1 MRRFRAALF
10 IAGAGILAGGAQA
23 DPEQAVLQ
31 SGSYEVAYRLE
42 IPHVENWAVN
52 KTRTICVPNAPETGA
67 VALPVLSGNN
77 PLATCP
83 VRNIQREG
91 TVLRFD
97 IACPG
102 RNAARAHAVYTLMPH
117 AFKGRIA
124 MVMGAKNM
132 TMTEVQVGHRIGS
145 CDLANAEQE

>member
-1 MRRFRAALF
+1 MTFLRAAAALI
-10 IAGAGILAGGAQA
+10 IAGSLASVVQA
-23 DPEQAVLQ
+23 DERETPLLG
-31 SGSYEVAYRLE
+31 GSYEVTFRLE
-42 IPHVENWAVN
+42 IPHVENWAVD
-52 KTRTICVPNAPETGA
+52 KTRTICVANASGVTE

-83 VRNIQREG
+83 VHNIRREG
-91 TVLRFD
+91 VMLRFD

-102 RNAARAHAVYTLMPH
+102 RNAARASAVYTLMPH

-145 CDLANAEQE
+145 CDLAGTP

>member
-1 MRRFRAALF
+1 MRCFRAAAF
-10 IAGAGILAGGAQA
+10 IIGAGIAAGSAQA
-23 DPEQAVLQ
+23 DPEQAVMQ
-31 SGSYEVAYRLE
+31 GGSYEVTFRLE
-42 IPHVENWAVN
+42 IPHVENWAVD
-52 KTRTICVPNAPETGA
+52 KTRTICVPTASGA
-67 VALPVLSGNN
+67 GDVALPVLSGNN

-83 VRNIQREG
+83 VHNIRREG
-91 TVLRFD
+91 TMLRFD

-102 RNAARAHAVYTLMPH
+102 RNAARATAVYTLMPH

-145 CDLANAEQE
+145 CDLAGAP